1 MTMNNT
7 ASDKYDLSNANIK
20 DLLTEF
26 FEFYTT
32 PAFGARSKSEI
43 DLKVFELLR
52 ERGDIDDDY
61 YKVSRKLKITPTR
74 AKNLIL
80 NAKLRRESENYDE
93 KFIDLLKNLKFK
105 ISVNS
110 NEIILLYVPDILFRE
125 HIKAILK
132 QKGIIWDSSFNSE
145 IVKIRLD
152 DFLDIVYEKL
162 KFKDSLIINWE
173 IEKPKIKEKIFSQL
187 KDVCKGMLSVIIEQI
202 SLTIR

>member
-1 MTMNNT
+1 MN
-7 ASDKYDLSNANIK
+7 KK
-20 DLLTEF
+20 EDLLTEF
-26 FEFYTT
+26 FEFYTA

-43 DLKVFELLR
+43 DLKVFELLNR
-52 ERGDIDDDY
+52 RGDIDDDY
-61 YKVSRKLKITPTR
+61 YNVSRKLKITPTR

-80 NAKLRRESENYDE
+80 NDKLRRESGSYDE

-173 IEKPKIKEKIFSQL
+173 IAKPKIKEKIFSQL

>member
-61 YKVSRKLKITPTR
+61 YNVSRKLKITPTR

-80 NAKLRRESENYDE
+80 NAKLRAESQPNTEKMYNKFLGEIEKLGYKTDSKNNSIIIFSLPDMLLREY
-93 KFIDLLKNLKFK
+93 LKFK
-105 ISVNS
+105 LRSVG
-110 NEIILLYVPDILFRE
+110 
-125 HIKAILK
+125 K
-132 QKGIIWDSSFNSE
+132 IWDSSFNSE
-145 IVKIRLD
+145 LVRVSVD
-152 DFLDIVYEKL
+152 DFLDIVSDADL
-162 KFKDSLIINWE
+162 KR
-173 IEKPKIKEKIFSQL
+173 KIKRQDVRNKIKDAIIGHLKANPIGVL
-187 KDVCKGMLSVIIEQI
+187 KDVLSI
-202 SLTIR
+202 L

>member
-1 MTMNNT
+1 MNNT

>member
-1 MTMNNT
+1 MN
-7 ASDKYDLSNANIK
+7 KKEDLIS
-20 DLLTEF
+20 EF
-26 FEFYTT
+26 LEFYTT

-61 YKVSRKLKITPTR
+61 YNVSRKLKITPTR

-80 NAKLRRESENYDE
+80 NDKLRRESENYDE
-93 KFIDLLKNLKFK
+93 QFIDLLKNLKFK
-105 ISVNS
+105 ISVNN
-110 NEIILLYVPDILFRE
+110 NEIISLYVPDTLFRE

-132 QKGIIWDSSFNSE
+132 QREIIWDSSFNSE

-162 KFKDSLIINWE
+162 NFKDCLKINWE

-202 SLTIR
+202 SLSIR

>member
-1 MTMNNT
+1 MN
-7 ASDKYDLSNANIK
+7 KKEDLIS
-20 DLLTEF
+20 EF
-26 FEFYTT
+26 LEFYTT

-43 DLKVFELLR
+43 DLKVFELLG

-61 YKVSRKLKITPTR
+61 YNVSRKLKITPTR

-93 KFIDLLKNLKFK
+93 QFIDLLKKLKFK
-105 ISVNS
+105 ISVNN

-162 KFKDSLIINWE
+162 KFKDGLIINWE

-202 SLTIR
+202 SSTIR

>member
-1 MTMNNT
+1 MN
-7 ASDKYDLSNANIK
+7 KK
-20 DLLTEF
+20 EDLLTEF
-26 FEFYTT
+26 FEFYTA

-61 YKVSRKLKITPTR
+61 YNVSRKLKITPTR

-93 KFIDLLKNLKFK
+93 KFIDLLKDLKFK
-105 ISVNS
+105 ISVNN
-110 NEIILLYVPDILFRE
+110 NEIILLYVPDTLFRE

-162 KFKDSLIINWE
+162 NFKDSLKINWE

>member
-1 MTMNNT
+1 MNNT
-7 ASDKYDLSNANIK
+7 ASDKCDLSNANIK
-20 DLLTEF
+20 ALISDF

-61 YKVSRKLKITPTR
+61 YNVSRKLKITPTR

-80 NAKLRRESENYDE
+80 NAKLRRESGNYDE

-132 QKGIIWDSSFNSE
+132 QQGIIWDSSFNSE

>member
-1 MTMNNT
+1 MN
-7 ASDKYDLSNANIK
+7 KK
-20 DLLTEF
+20 EDLLTEF
-26 FEFYTT
+26 FEFYTA

-80 NAKLRRESENYDE
+80 NDKLRRESGNYDE

-162 KFKDSLIINWE
+162 KFKDRLIINWE

>member
-1 MTMNNT
+1 MN
-7 ASDKYDLSNANIK
+7 KK
-20 DLLTEF
+20 EDLLTEF
-26 FEFYTT
+26 FEFYTA

-52 ERGDIDDDY
+52 RRGDIDDDY
-61 YKVSRKLKITPTR
+61 YNVSRKLKITPTR

-93 KFIDLLKNLKFK
+93 KFIDLLKDLKFK

-162 KFKDSLIINWE
+162 KFKDNLIINWE
-173 IEKPKIKEKIFSQL
+173 IEKPNIKEKIFSQL

>member
-1 MTMNNT
+1 MNNT

-20 DLLTEF
+20 ALISDF

-61 YKVSRKLKITPTR
+61 YNVSRKLKITPTR

-80 NAKLRRESENYDE
+80 NAKLRRESGNYDE

>member
-1 MTMNNT
+1 MN
-7 ASDKYDLSNANIK
+7 KK
-20 DLLTEF
+20 EDLLTEF
-26 FEFYTT
+26 FEFYTA

-80 NAKLRRESENYDE
+80 NDKLRRESGNYDE

>member
-7 ASDKYDLSNANIK
+7 ASDKCDLSNANIK
-20 DLLTEF
+20 ALISDF

-61 YKVSRKLKITPTR
+61 YNVSRKLKITPTR

-80 NAKLRRESENYDE
+80 NAKLRRESGNYDE

>member
-1 MTMNNT
+1 MNNT
-7 ASDKYDLSNANIK
+7 ASDKCDLSNANIK
-20 DLLTEF
+20 ALISDF

-61 YKVSRKLKITPTR
+61 YNVSRKLKITPTR

-80 NAKLRRESENYDE
+80 NAKLRRESGNYDE